1 MPATP
6 ELVELL
12 VFMLLLGLV
21 VGSFANVVAYRVP
34 RGESVVRPASRCPGC
49 ETAILPRH
57 NVPVVGWLVL
67 GGRCASCQMRISPRY
82 PVVEAVTGLLFAVT
96 TLRLAQLG
104 LLSALPAYLW
114 LVGAGVAL
122 TLIDFEF
129 RRLPNAIVLPSYPV
143 VAVLLTVSAALRHD
157 WGSLARAGLGGAIL
171 FAFFYSIAV
180 LRPAWMG
187 MGDAKLSGV
196 LGGLLAYLSWPALA
210 IGAYAGFFF
219 GACYGIALMLLRRGG
234 RRTMVAFGP
243 FMLAGA
249 LFALFAAANLTH
261 LYDSL
266 LVNMAGG

>member
-1 MPATP
+1 
-6 ELVELL
+6 
-12 VFMLLLGLV
+12 
-21 VGSFANVVAYRVP
+21 
-34 RGESVVRPASRCPGC
+34 
-49 ETAILPRH
+49 
-57 NVPVVGWLVL
+57 
-67 GGRCASCQMRISPRY
+67 MRISPRY
-82 PVVEAVTGLLFAVT
+82 PIVEAVTGLLFLVT

-143 VAVLLTVSAALRHD
+143 VAVLLTVAAALSRN
-157 WGSLARAGLGGAIL
+157 WGALERAGLGGAML
-171 FAFFYSIAV
+171 FAFFYAIAV

-187 MGDAKLSGV
+187 MGDAKLAGL

-219 GACYGIALMLLRRGG
+219 GACYGITLMLLRRGG
-234 RRTMVAFGP
+234 RKTMVAFGP

-249 LFALFAAANLTH
+249 LFALFAAADLAR
-261 LYDSL
+261 LYDGL
-266 LVNMAGG
+266 LVSVAGG